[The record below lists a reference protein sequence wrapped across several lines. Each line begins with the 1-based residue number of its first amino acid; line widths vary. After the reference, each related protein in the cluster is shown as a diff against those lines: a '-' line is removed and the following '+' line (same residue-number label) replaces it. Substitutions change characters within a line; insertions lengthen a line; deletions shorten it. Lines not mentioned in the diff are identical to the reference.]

1 MNCNFTQ
8 MLTVQISDPAKV
20 AEFIELCEKWD
31 INHASTDIVGY
42 MGTRVL
48 EDREEP
54 GRFVCIVEFGVIDPD
69 VSAAEE
75 AARNNDRPETKAM
88 IAAASAFIDGGIE
101 YHDFDEVYRTDQ

>member
-8 MLTVQISDPAKV
+8 MLTVRCHDRARL
-20 AEFIELCEKWD
+20 IELCEKWD
-31 INHASTDIVGY
+31 INHASSDIVSY

-48 EDREEP
+48 VDREDP
-54 GRFVCIVEFGVIDPD
+54 GRYVCIVEFGAIDPD

-88 IAAASAFIDGGIE
+88 IAAVSEIIDGAIE
-101 YHDFDEVYRTDQ
+101 YHDYDEIYRTDQ